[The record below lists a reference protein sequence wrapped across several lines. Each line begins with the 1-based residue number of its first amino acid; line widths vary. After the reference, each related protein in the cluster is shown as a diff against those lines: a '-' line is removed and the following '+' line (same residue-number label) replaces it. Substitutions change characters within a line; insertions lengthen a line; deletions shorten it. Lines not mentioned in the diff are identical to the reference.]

1 MRHRVAAIVLF
12 LLLLAGVTGA
22 AGKIVSAKFINDST
36 TMINGFYA
44 EDKNMKIR
52 KSHENPVVKEIYD
65 TYLEAPGSEKAHHIL
80 HTTYAQKERYSK

>member
-1 MRHRVAAIVLF
+1 MRRRVAAIVLF

-44 EDKNMKIR
+44 EDKKSIDVTHFVLLIR
-52 KSHENPVVKEIYD
+52 WCCMRKRGLQPMIS
-65 TYLEAPGSEKAHHIL
+65 AAL
-80 HTTYAQKERYSK
+80 HSR